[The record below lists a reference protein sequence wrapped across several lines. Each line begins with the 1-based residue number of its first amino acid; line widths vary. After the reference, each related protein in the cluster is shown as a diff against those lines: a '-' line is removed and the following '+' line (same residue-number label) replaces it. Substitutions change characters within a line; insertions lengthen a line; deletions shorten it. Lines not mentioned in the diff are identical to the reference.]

1 MKSTHVDLHLAT
13 ASSLRLISCVSHGLK
28 SFMKKKSNQQR
39 IKTIYSMCYRLS
51 QTNANLEPIRL
62 FQRLFFYSNYF
73 CFVIFNQDLRGLIL
87 TVSLFLSSD
96 SQSESSLCFLEES
109 YTNSHIR
116 FIPEKRKWECSLT
129 FTVSKG
135 ISTVASTLNGLD
147 ATGLPAPPPPF
158 CKAQTYTQS
167 QLIQLQIPFRDLR
180 SFNTLVIE
188 HMKLKST

>member
-73 CFVIFNQDLRGLIL
+73 CFVIFNQDLRGLNRLRSGIL

-96 SQSESSLCFLEES
+96 SQSESSLCFFEES
-109 YTNSHIR
+109 CTNSHIR
-116 FIPEKRKWECSLT
+116 FQRNESESVHLHSLYP
-129 FTVSKG
+129 KEYR
-135 ISTVASTLNGLD
+135 
-147 ATGLPAPPPPF
+147 P
-158 CKAQTYTQS
+158 
-167 QLIQLQIPFRDLR
+167 
-180 SFNTLVIE
+180 
-188 HMKLKST
+188 